1 MRILFASWHFYLD
14 QSNGASISTRELLRA
29 LAARGWETS
38 TFCGPIVDNPNVSSV
53 EKVLAARKI
62 APLASAS
69 NYKKTAF
76 STVSFRDEKI
86 KSIAFCPVDRSQVP
100 SSDVGR
106 AFLSTL
112 DAVLKRVRPDVVATY
127 GGYWLGD
134 QILERCKRCGAK
146 TIVLLQN
153 FAYHDAGYFQQAD
166 IVVVPSQYAADVYR
180 KRLDLKTVVAPP
192 PIDWNAVAPERDL
205 LSCKR
210 RTEADLP
217 ASSGSANEK
226 SADGLLFVNP
236 SLNKGVP
243 LFARIVKE
251 LWIQRPDIPVLVVE
265 GSSNVDSLRDYRSIL
280 ADVKSVNY
288 MRNTTRPWD
297 YYRQAKITLVPS
309 YFDESF
315 GRVAAESLIAGVPV
329 VASNRGALPETLAD
343 AAILLDIPKEYGPES
358 KDIPPS
364 KVAKPWIDAIV
375 KLWDDEAFYEDARK
389 RGLERAETWKLER
402 VVDVYERLF
411 KGN

>member
-1 MRILFASWHFYLD
+1 MPRRSFASSFLRRR
-14 QSNGASISTRELLRA
+14 SGVSID
-29 LAARGWETS
+29 AR
-38 TFCGPIVDNPNVSSV
+38 
-53 EKVLAARKI
+53 
-62 APLASAS
+62 
-69 NYKKTAF
+69 
-76 STVSFRDEKI
+76 
-86 KSIAFCPVDRSQVP
+86 
-100 SSDVGR
+100 
-106 AFLSTL
+106 
-112 DAVLKRVRPDVVATY
+112 RVRPDVVATY

-166 IVVVPSQYAADVYR
+166 LVVVPSQYAAVVYR

-288 MRNTTRPWD
+288 MRNTI
-297 YYRQAKITLVPS
+297 ANVVN
-309 YFDESF
+309 ESCPRRRLCDF
-315 GRVAAESLIAGVPV
+315 LRVATNGSGR
-329 VASNRGALPETLAD
+329 SF
-343 AAILLDIPKEYGPES
+343 S
-358 KDIPPS
+358 
-364 KVAKPWIDAIV
+364 
-375 KLWDDEAFYEDARK
+375 AR
-389 RGLERAETWKLER
+389 
-402 VVDVYERLF
+402 
-411 KGN
+411 